1 MKAAIFKG
9 VKQMACEEH
18 AEPTIIDGEMPSS
31 AWYAHACADPTCGS
45 TATAA
50 RNPTLRP
57 DMRPSAWSSRS
68 ATT

>member
-18 AEPTIIDGEMPSS
+18 AEPTIIDGETPSF

-45 TATAA
+45 TVTVA

-57 DMRPSAWSSRS
+57 AMKPSAWLSRL

>member
-18 AEPTIIDGEMPSS
+18 AEPTIIDGGD
-31 AWYAHACADPTCGS
+31 AIIRVVRACVCGS
-45 TATAA
+45 DLWFYRDGSKEPNTQ
-50 RNPTLRP
+50 P
-57 DMRPSAWSSRS
+57 DMSHRRGPSRS

>member
-18 AEPTIIDGEMPSS
+18 VEPTIIDGGD
-31 AWYAHACADPTCGS
+31 AIIRVVRACVCGS
-45 TATAA
+45 DLWFYRDGSKEPNT
-50 RNPTLRP
+50 RP
-57 DMRPSAWSSRS
+57 AMKPSAWLIRS